1 LNSKFTNNNYLVRVV
16 NRIMNNRVVITG
28 LGPVT
33 PIGIGK
39 NNFWQSLIQGKCG
52 IDRISYFDAEEYPTK
67 IAAEVKDFDYT
78 NYISAKEANRMDKST
93 QFSIVAAML
102 ALEDS
107 KLRITEKDS
116 YSAGVIIGS
125 GIGGIGTFEK
135 QHKILLEKGPGRVS
149 PFFVPMMISNISAGE
164 IAIKI
169 GAKGPNGVITTACAS
184 STHALGMAFKLL
196 QHGDAQIII
205 SGGTEAAISPMSLA
219 GFCKMRALSTQND
232 QPKNASKPF
241 DKGRDG
247 FIMAEGAGILILE
260 TLQHAKERNA
270 NIYAEILG
278 FGMTADAYHITAPA
292 PEGEAAAKAME
303 IALKDAKIEP
313 SRIDYINAHGT
324 STPLNDKLETLAVK
338 RVFGEHAYDLKIS
351 SNKSMTG
358 HMLGA
363 SGGAEAIATALTI
376 KNDIIPPTI
385 NYSSPD
391 PECDLD
397 YVPNKS
403 EKKIVNYA
411 ISNSFGFGGHN
422 GVIVLGKY
430 KE

>member
-1 LNSKFTNNNYLVRVV
+1 VKVV
-16 NRIMNNRVVITG
+16 NRIVNNRVVITG

-33 PIGIGK
+33 PIGTGK
-39 NNFWQSLIQGKCG
+39 NIFWQSLIQGKCG
-52 IDRISYFDAEEYPTK
+52 IDRISYFDTEKYPTK

-78 NYISAKEANRMDKST
+78 NYISIKEANRMDKST

-107 KLRITEKDS
+107 KLKITEKDS

-135 QHKILLEKGPGRVS
+135 QHKILCEKGPGRVS

-169 GAKGPNGVITTACAS
+169 RAKGPNGVITTACAS
-184 STHALGMAFKLL
+184 STHALGIALKLL
-196 QHGDAQIII
+196 QRGDAKIII
-205 SGGTEAAISPMSLA
+205 SGGTEAAISPMALA

-232 QPKNASKPF
+232 HPRSASKPF
-241 DKGRDG
+241 DKERDG
-247 FIMAEGAGILILE
+247 FIMGEGAGILVLE

-270 NIYAEILG
+270 NIYAEIFG

-292 PEGEAAAKAME
+292 PEGEAAAKAIE
-303 IALKDAKIEP
+303 IALKDSKIKP
-313 SRIDYINAHGT
+313 SQIDYINAHGT

-338 RVFGEHAYDLKIS
+338 RVFGEHAYNLKIS

-358 HMLGA
+358 HLLGA
-363 SGGAEAIATALTI
+363 SGGVEVISTALTI
-376 KNDIIPPTI
+376 KNNIIPPTI
-385 NYSSPD
+385 NYNSPD

-403 EKKIVNYA
+403 EKKIVDYA

-430 KE
+430 KEKRI

>member
-1 LNSKFTNNNYLVRVV
+1 MMK
-16 NRIMNNRVVITG
+16 NRVVITG

-33 PIGIGK
+33 PVGIEK

-52 IDRISYFDAEEYPTK
+52 IDRISYFDTEKYPTK

-78 NYISAKEANRMDKST
+78 NYISIKEANRMDKST

-107 KLRITEKDS
+107 KLKISEKDS
-116 YSAGVIIGS
+116 YSTGVIIGS

-135 QHKILLEKGPGRVS
+135 QHKILLEKGPRRVS

-184 STHALGMAFKLL
+184 STHATGMAFKLL
-196 QHGDAQIII
+196 QQGNAQIII
-205 SGGTEAAISPMSLA
+205 SGGTESAITPMALA
-219 GFCKMRALSTQND
+219 GFCKMRALSIQND
-232 QPKNASKPF
+232 HPKKASKPF
-241 DKGRDG
+241 DKERDG
-247 FIMAEGAGILILE
+247 FIMGEGAGILVLE

-292 PEGEAAAKAME
+292 PEGEAAAKAIE

-313 SRIDYINAHGT
+313 SQIDYVNAHGT
-324 STPLNDKLETLAVK
+324 STPLNDKLETLAIK
-338 RVFGEHAYDLKIS
+338 KVFGGHAYDLKIS
-351 SNKSMTG
+351 SVKSMTG
-358 HMLGA
+358 HLLGA
-363 SGGAEAIATALTI
+363 SGGVEAIATALTL
-376 KNDIIPPTI
+376 KTDIIPPTI
-385 NYSSPD
+385 NYNSPD

-422 GVIVLGKY
+422 GVIVLGKFND
-430 KE
+430 K

>member
-1 LNSKFTNNNYLVRVV
+1 MK
-16 NRIMNNRVVITG
+16 NRVVITG

-33 PIGIGK
+33 PVGIGK

-52 IDRISYFDAEEYPTK
+52 IDRISYFGIEKYPTK

-78 NYISAKEANRMDKST
+78 NYISIKEANRMDKST

-107 KLRITEKDS
+107 KLKITEKYS
-116 YSAGVIIGS
+116 YSTGVIIGS

-196 QHGDAQIII
+196 QYGDAQIII
-205 SGGTEAAISPMSLA
+205 SGGTEAAISPMALA

-232 QPKNASKPF
+232 YPKKSSKPF
-241 DKGRDG
+241 DRERDG
-247 FIMAEGAGILILE
+247 FIMGEGAGILVLE

-270 NIYAEILG
+270 NIYAEIFG

-292 PEGEAAAKAME
+292 PEGEAAAKAIE

-313 SRIDYINAHGT
+313 SQIDYINAHGT
-324 STPLNDKLETLAVK
+324 STPLNDKLETIAIK
-338 RVFGEHAYDLKIS
+338 KVFGRHAHNLKIS

-358 HMLGA
+358 HLLGA
-363 SGGAEAIATALTI
+363 SGGVEAIATTLTI
-376 KNDIIPPTI
+376 KNNIIPPTI
-385 NYSSPD
+385 NYASPD

-397 YVPNKS
+397 YVPNES

-430 KE
+430 EE

>member
-1 LNSKFTNNNYLVRVV
+1 MK
-16 NRIMNNRVVITG
+16 NRVVITG
-28 LGPVT
+28 LGPVS
-33 PIGIGK
+33 PVGIGK

-52 IDRISYFDAEEYPTK
+52 IDRISYFDTEKYPTK
-67 IAAEVKDFDYT
+67 IAAEVKDFDYS
-78 NYISAKEANRMDKST
+78 NYISTKEANRMDKNT

-107 KLRITEKDS
+107 KLKITEKDS

-184 STHALGMAFKLL
+184 STHALGMAFKIL

-205 SGGTEAAISPMSLA
+205 SGGTEAAISPMALA

-232 QPKNASKPF
+232 YPKKASKPF
-241 DKGRDG
+241 DRERDG
-247 FIMAEGAGILILE
+247 FIMGEGAGILVLE

-270 NIYAEILG
+270 NIYAEIFG

-292 PEGEAAAKAME
+292 PRQQSIMVKAQF
-303 IALKDAKIEP
+303 AG
-313 SRIDYINAHGT
+313 S
-324 STPLNDKLETLAVK
+324 
-338 RVFGEHAYDLKIS
+338 
-351 SNKSMTG
+351 
-358 HMLGA
+358 
-363 SGGAEAIATALTI
+363 
-376 KNDIIPPTI
+376 IP
-385 NYSSPD
+385 
-391 PECDLD
+391 
-397 YVPNKS
+397 KS
-403 EKKIVNYA
+403 EVVSWLARSCLFKVGVYA
-411 ISNSFGFGGHN
+411 LYRLFICIQDND
-422 GVIVLGKY
+422 V
-430 KE
+430 

>member
-1 LNSKFTNNNYLVRVV
+1 MK
-16 NRIMNNRVVITG
+16 NRVVITG

-33 PIGIGK
+33 PVGIGK

-78 NYISAKEANRMDKST
+78 NFISAKEANRMDKST

-107 KLRITEKDS
+107 KLKITEKDS

-205 SGGTEAAISPMSLA
+205 SGGTEAAISPMALA

-232 QPKNASKPF
+232 HPKNASKPF

-247 FIMAEGAGILILE
+247 FIMGEGAGILILE

-338 RVFGEHAYDLKIS
+338 RVFDEHAYDLKIS

-358 HMLGA
+358 HLLGA
-363 SGGAEAIATALTI
+363 SGGAEAISTALTI

-385 NYSSPD
+385 NYNSPD

-397 YVPNKS
+397 YVPNQS
-403 EKKIVNYA
+403 EKKIINYA

-430 KE
+430 QE

>member
-1 LNSKFTNNNYLVRVV
+1 M
-16 NRIMNNRVVITG
+16 INRVVITG
-28 LGPVT
+28 AGLVT

-39 NNFWQSLIQGKCG
+39 EEFWQSLIQGKSG
-52 IDRISYFDAEEYPTK
+52 ITKISYFDTSEYPAK
-67 IAAEVKDFDYT
+67 IAAEVKNFDFM
-78 NYISAKEANRMDKST
+78 NFISPKEANRMDKST
-93 QFSIVAAML
+93 QFSIVSAML

-107 KLRITEKDS
+107 KLKITGKDD
-116 YSAGVIIGS
+116 YSTGVIIGS

-135 QHKILLEKGPGRVS
+135 QHKMLLEKGPGRVS
-149 PFFVPMMISNISAGE
+149 PFFIPMMISNISAGE

-169 GAKGPNGVITTACAS
+169 GAKGPNGVIATACAS
-184 STHALGMAFKLL
+184 STHAIGIAFKLL
-196 QHGDAQIII
+196 QHGDAQTIL
-205 SGGTEAAISPMSLA
+205 SGGTEAAISPMALA
-219 GFCKMRALSTQND
+219 GFCKMRALSIQND
-232 QPKNASKPF
+232 NPSRASRPF
-241 DKGRDG
+241 DKERDG
-247 FIMAEGAGILILE
+247 FVMGEGAGILVLE

-292 PEGEAAAKAME
+292 PDGESAAKAME
-303 IALKDAKIEP
+303 IALRNARIKP
-313 SRIDYINAHGT
+313 SQIDYINAHGT
-324 STPLNDKLETLAVK
+324 STPLNDKLETLAIK
-338 RVFGEHAYDLKIS
+338 KVFGRHAYNLKIS
-351 SNKSMTG
+351 SNKSMMG
-358 HMLGA
+358 HLLGA
-363 SGGAEAIATALTI
+363 SGGVEAIATAFTI
-376 KNDIIPPTI
+376 KNNIIPPTI
-385 NYSSPD
+385 NYNSPD

>member
-1 LNSKFTNNNYLVRVV
+1 MAD
-16 NRIMNNRVVITG
+16 NRTMKNRVVITG

-33 PIGIGK
+33 PVGIGK

-52 IDRISYFDAEEYPTK
+52 IDRISYFDTEEYPTK
-67 IAAEVKDFDYT
+67 IAAEVKDFNYT
-78 NYISAKEANRMDKST
+78 NYISIKEANRMDKGT

-107 KLRITEKDS
+107 KLKITEKDS
-116 YSAGVIIGS
+116 YSTGVIIGS

-149 PFFVPMMISNISAGE
+149 PFFIPMMISNIPAGE

-184 STHALGMAFKLL
+184 SAHALGIAFKLL
-196 QHGDAQIII
+196 QQGDAQIII
-205 SGGTEAAISPMSLA
+205 SGGTEAAITPMALA

-232 QPKNASKPF
+232 HPKNASKPF
-241 DKGRDG
+241 DKERDG
-247 FIMAEGAGILILE
+247 FVMGEGAGILILE

-270 NIYAEILG
+270 NIYAEIFG

-292 PEGEAAAKAME
+292 PEGEAAAKAIE
-303 IALKDAKIEP
+303 IALKDAGVKP
-313 SRIDYINAHGT
+313 SQIDYINAHGT
-324 STPLNDKLETLAVK
+324 STPLNDKLETLVVK
-338 RVFGEHAYDLKIS
+338 RVFGEYAYDLKIS

-358 HMLGA
+358 HLLGA
-363 SGGAEAIATALTI
+363 SGGVEVISTVLTI
-376 KNDIIPPTI
+376 KNGIIPPTI
-385 NYSSPD
+385 NYNSPD
-391 PECDLD
+391 PECDLN

-403 EKKIVNYA
+403 EKKIVDYA

-430 KE
+430 KEKRNSV

>member
-1 LNSKFTNNNYLVRVV
+1 MK
-16 NRIMNNRVVITG
+16 NRVVITG

-33 PIGIGK
+33 PVGIGK

-52 IDRISYFDAEEYPTK
+52 VDRISYFDTEKYPAK
-67 IAAEVKDFDYT
+67 IAAEVKDFDYI
-78 NYISAKEANRMDKST
+78 NYISIKEANRMDKST

-102 ALEDS
+102 AIEDS
-107 KLRITEKDS
+107 KLKIIEKDA
-116 YSAGVIIGS
+116 YSTGVIIGS
-125 GIGGIGTFEK
+125 GIGGIGTLEK
-135 QHKILLEKGPGRVS
+135 QHKILLEKGPRRIS
-149 PFFVPMMISNISAGE
+149 PFFIPMMISNISAGE

-169 GAKGPNGVITTACAS
+169 GAKGPNGVINTACAS
-184 STHALGMAFKLL
+184 STHAIGMAFKLL
-196 QHGDAQIII
+196 QLGNAQVII
-205 SGGTEAAISPMSLA
+205 SGGTESAITPMALA

-232 QPKNASKPF
+232 HPKKASKPF

-247 FIMAEGAGILILE
+247 FIMGEGAGILVLE
-260 TLQHAKERNA
+260 TLQYAKERNA

-292 PEGEAAAKAME
+292 PEGEAAAKAIE
-303 IALKDAKIEP
+303 IALRDAKIDP
-313 SRIDYINAHGT
+313 SQIDYINAHGT
-324 STPLNDKLETLAVK
+324 STYLNDKLETLAIK
-338 RVFGEHAYDLKIS
+338 KVFGKHAYNLKIS
-351 SNKSMTG
+351 SNKSMIG
-358 HMLGA
+358 HLLGA
-363 SGGAEAIATALTI
+363 SGGVEAISTALTI
-376 KNDIIPPTI
+376 KNNIIPPTI
-385 NYSSPD
+385 NYNLPD

-430 KE
+430 KN

>member
-1 LNSKFTNNNYLVRVV
+1 MK
-16 NRIMNNRVVITG
+16 NRVVITG
-28 LGPVT
+28 LGSVSPV
-33 PIGIGK
+33 GIGK

-52 IDRISYFDAEEYPTK
+52 IDRISYFDTEKYPTK

-78 NYISAKEANRMDKST
+78 NYISIKEANRMDKST

-107 KLRITEKDS
+107 KLKITEKDS

-205 SGGTEAAISPMSLA
+205 SGGTEAAISPMALA
-219 GFCKMRALSTQND
+219 GFCKMKALSTQND
-232 QPKNASKPF
+232 YPKKASKPF
-241 DKGRDG
+241 DRERDG
-247 FIMAEGAGILILE
+247 FIMGEGAGILVLE

-303 IALKDAKIEP
+303 IALKDANIET
-313 SRIDYINAHGT
+313 SQIDYINAHGT
-324 STPLNDKLETLAVK
+324 STPLNDKLETLAIK
-338 RVFGEHAYDLKIS
+338 KVFGKHAYNLKVS
-351 SNKSMTG
+351 SIKSMIG
-358 HMLGA
+358 HLLGA
-363 SGGAEAIATALTI
+363 SGGVEAISTALTL

-385 NYSSPD
+385 NYNSPD

-403 EKKIVNYA
+403 KKEIVNYA
-411 ISNSFGFGGHN
+411 MSNSFGFGGHN

>member
-1 LNSKFTNNNYLVRVV
+1 MK
-16 NRIMNNRVVITG
+16 NRVVITG
-28 LGPVT
+28 LGPVS
-33 PIGIGK
+33 PVGIGK

-52 IDRISYFDAEEYPTK
+52 IDRISYFDTEKYPTK
-67 IAAEVKDFDYT
+67 IAAEVKDFDYS
-78 NYISAKEANRMDKST
+78 NYISTKEANRMDKNT

-107 KLRITEKDS
+107 KLKITEKDS

-184 STHALGMAFKLL
+184 STHALGMAFKIL

-205 SGGTEAAISPMSLA
+205 SGGTEAAISPMALA

-232 QPKNASKPF
+232 YPKKASKPF
-241 DKGRDG
+241 DRERDG
-247 FIMAEGAGILILE
+247 FIMGEGAGILVLE

-270 NIYAEILG
+270 NIYAEIFG

-303 IALKDAKIEP
+303 IALKDANIET
-313 SRIDYINAHGT
+313 SQIDYINAHGT
-324 STPLNDKLETLAVK
+324 STPLNDKLETLAIK
-338 RVFGEHAYDLKIS
+338 KVFGKHAYNLKVS
-351 SNKSMTG
+351 SIKSMTG

-363 SGGAEAIATALTI
+363 SGGVEAISTALTL

-385 NYSSPD
+385 NYNSPD
-391 PECDLD
+391 LDCDLD

-403 EKKIVNYA
+403 KKEIVNYA
-411 ISNSFGFGGHN
+411 MSNSFGFGGHN

>member
-1 LNSKFTNNNYLVRVV
+1 M
-16 NRIMNNRVVITG
+16 NRIISNRVVITG

-33 PIGIGK
+33 PIGTGK
-39 NNFWQSLIQGKCG
+39 NKFWQSLIQGKCG
-52 IDRISYFDAEEYPTK
+52 IDMISYFDTKEYPTK
-67 IAAEVKDFDYT
+67 IAAEVKDFDYS
-78 NYISAKEANRMDKST
+78 NYLSTKEAKRMDKCT
-93 QFSIVAAML
+93 QFSIVAVKL

-107 KLRITEKDS
+107 KLKITEKDS
-116 YSAGVIIGS
+116 YSTGVIIGS

-149 PFFVPMMISNISAGE
+149 PFFIPMMISNISAGE

-184 STHALGMAFKLL
+184 STHALGIALKLL
-196 QHGDAQIII
+196 QRGDAQVII
-205 SGGTEAAISPMSLA
+205 SGGTEAVISPMALA
-219 GFCKMRALSTQND
+219 GFCKMKALSTQND
-232 QPKNASKPF
+232 LPGNASKPF
-241 DKGRDG
+241 DKERDG
-247 FIMAEGAGILILE
+247 FIMGEGAGILILE

-270 NIYAEILG
+270 NIYAEIFG

-303 IALKDAKIEP
+303 IALKDAKIKP

-358 HMLGA
+358 HLLGA
-363 SGGAEAIATALTI
+363 SGGVEAISTALTI

-385 NYSSPD
+385 NYNSPD

-397 YVPNKS
+397 YVPNES
-403 EKKIVNYA
+403 EKKIVDYA

-430 KE
+430 QE

>member
-1 LNSKFTNNNYLVRVV
+1 MT
-16 NRIMNNRVVITG
+16 NRVVITG

-33 PIGIGK
+33 PIGTGK
-39 NNFWQSLIQGKCG
+39 NIFWQSLIQGKCG
-52 IDRISYFDAEEYPTK
+52 IDMISYFDTKEYPTK
-67 IAAEVKDFDYT
+67 IAAELKDFNCS
-78 NYISAKEANRMDKST
+78 NYISTKEANRMDKST

-107 KLRITEKDS
+107 KLKITEKDS
-116 YSAGVIIGS
+116 YSTGVIIGS

-149 PFFVPMMISNISAGE
+149 PFFIPMMISNISAGE

-184 STHALGMAFKLL
+184 STHALGIALKLL
-196 QHGDAQIII
+196 QRGDAQIIV
-205 SGGTEAAISPMSLA
+205 SGGTEAAISPMALA

-232 QPKNASKPF
+232 HPGNASRPF
-241 DKGRDG
+241 DKERDG
-247 FIMAEGAGILILE
+247 FIMGEGAGILILE

-270 NIYAEILG
+270 KIYAEIFG

-292 PEGEAAAKAME
+292 PEGKAAAKAIE
-303 IALKDAKIEP
+303 IALKDAKIDP
-313 SRIDYINAHGT
+313 SMVDYINAHGT

-338 RVFGEHAYDLKIS
+338 RVFGKHAHDLKIS

-358 HMLGA
+358 HLLGA
-363 SGGAEAIATALTI
+363 SGGVEAISTALTI

-385 NYSSPD
+385 NYNSPD

>member
-1 LNSKFTNNNYLVRVV
+1 MK
-16 NRIMNNRVVITG
+16 NRVVITG
-28 LGPVT
+28 LGPVS
-33 PIGIGK
+33 PVGIGK

-52 IDRISYFDAEEYPTK
+52 IDRISYFDTEKYPTK

-78 NYISAKEANRMDKST
+78 NYISIKEANRMDKST

-107 KLRITEKDS
+107 KLKITEKDS
-116 YSAGVIIGS
+116 YSTGVIIGS

-149 PFFVPMMISNISAGE
+149 PFFIPMMISNISAGE

-184 STHALGMAFKLL
+184 STHALGMACKLL

-205 SGGTEAAISPMSLA
+205 SGGTEAAISPMALA

-232 QPKNASKPF
+232 YPKKASKPF
-241 DKGRDG
+241 DRERDG
-247 FIMAEGAGILILE
+247 FIMGEGAGILVLE

-303 IALKDAKIEP
+303 IALKDAKIET
-313 SRIDYINAHGT
+313 SQIDYINAHGT
-324 STPLNDKLETLAVK
+324 STPLNDKLETLAIK
-338 RVFGEHAYDLKIS
+338 KVFGKHAYNLKVS
-351 SNKSMTG
+351 SIKSMTG
-358 HMLGA
+358 HLLGA
-363 SGGAEAIATALTI
+363 SGGVEAISTALTL

-385 NYSSPD
+385 NYNSPD
-391 PECDLD
+391 LDCDLD

-403 EKKIVNYA
+403 KKEIVNYA
-411 ISNSFGFGGHN
+411 MSNSFGFGGHN

-430 KE
+430 KED

>member
-1 LNSKFTNNNYLVRVV
+1 MK
-16 NRIMNNRVVITG
+16 NRVVITG
-28 LGPVT
+28 LGPVS
-33 PIGIGK
+33 PVGIGK

-52 IDRISYFDAEEYPTK
+52 IDRISYFDTEKYPTK
-67 IAAEVKDFDYT
+67 IAAEVKDFDYS
-78 NYISAKEANRMDKST
+78 NYISTKEANRMDKNT

-107 KLRITEKDS
+107 KLKITEKDS

-205 SGGTEAAISPMSLA
+205 SGGTEAAISPMALA
-219 GFCKMRALSTQND
+219 GFCKMKALSTQND
-232 QPKNASKPF
+232 YPKKASKPF
-241 DKGRDG
+241 DRERDG
-247 FIMAEGAGILILE
+247 FIMGEGAGILVLE

-270 NIYAEILG
+270 NIYAEIFG

-303 IALKDAKIEP
+303 IALKDANIET
-313 SRIDYINAHGT
+313 SQIDYINAHGT
-324 STPLNDKLETLAVK
+324 STPLNDKLETLAIK
-338 RVFGEHAYDLKIS
+338 KVFGKHAYNLKVS
-351 SNKSMTG
+351 SIKSMTG
-358 HMLGA
+358 HLLGA
-363 SGGAEAIATALTI
+363 SGGVEAISTALTL

-385 NYSSPD
+385 NYNSPD
-391 PECDLD
+391 LDCDLD

-403 EKKIVNYA
+403 KKEIVNYA
-411 ISNSFGFGGHN
+411 MSNSFGFGGHN

-430 KE
+430 KK

>member
-1 LNSKFTNNNYLVRVV
+1 MK
-16 NRIMNNRVVITG
+16 NRVVITG

-33 PIGIGK
+33 PVGIGK
-39 NNFWQSLIQGKCG
+39 NNFWQSLIQGECG
-52 IDRISYFDAEEYPTK
+52 IDRISYFDTEKYPTK
-67 IAAEVKDFDYT
+67 IAAEVKDFNYT
-78 NYISAKEANRMDKST
+78 NYISIKEANRMDKST

-107 KLRITEKDS
+107 KLKITEKDS
-116 YSAGVIIGS
+116 YSVGVIIGS

-169 GAKGPNGVITTACAS
+169 GAKGPNAVISTACAS
-184 STHALGMAFKLL
+184 STHAIGMAFKLL
-196 QHGDAQIII
+196 QLGDAQIII
-205 SGGTEAAISPMSLA
+205 SGGTEAAIAPMALA
-219 GFCKMRALSTQND
+219 GFCKMRALSTQNEY
-232 QPKNASKPF
+232 PKKASKPF
-241 DKGRDG
+241 DRERDG
-247 FIMAEGAGILILE
+247 FIMGEGAGILVLE

-270 NIYAEILG
+270 NIYAEIFG

-292 PEGEAAAKAME
+292 PEGEAAAKAIE
-303 IALKDAKIEP
+303 IALKNAKIEP
-313 SRIDYINAHGT
+313 SQIDYINAHGT
-324 STPLNDKLETLAVK
+324 STYLNDKLETLAIK
-338 RVFGEHAYDLKIS
+338 KVFGRHAYNLKIS

-358 HMLGA
+358 HLLGA
-363 SGGAEAIATALTI
+363 TGGVEAIATALTI
-376 KNDIIPPTI
+376 KNNIIPPTI
-385 NYSSPD
+385 NYASPD

-430 KE
+430 KEE

>member
-1 LNSKFTNNNYLVRVV
+1 MK
-16 NRIMNNRVVITG
+16 NRVVITG

-33 PIGIGK
+33 PVGIEK

-52 IDRISYFDAEEYPTK
+52 IDRISYFDTEEYPTK

-78 NYISAKEANRMDKST
+78 NYISTKEVNRMDKST

-107 KLRITEKDS
+107 KLKITEKDS
-116 YSAGVIIGS
+116 YSTGVIIGS

-184 STHALGMAFKLL
+184 STHALGIALKLL
-196 QHGDAQIII
+196 QRGDAQIII
-205 SGGTEAAISPMSLA
+205 SGGTEAAISPMALA

-232 QPKNASKPF
+232 YPKKASKPF
-241 DKGRDG
+241 DRERDG
-247 FIMAEGAGILILE
+247 FIMGEGAGILVLE

-270 NIYAEILG
+270 NIYAEIFG

-292 PEGEAAAKAME
+292 PEGEAAAKAIE

-313 SRIDYINAHGT
+313 SQIDYINAHGT
-324 STPLNDKLETLAVK
+324 STPLNDKLETLSIK
-338 RVFGEHAYDLKIS
+338 KVFGRHAYNLKIS

-358 HMLGA
+358 HLLGA
-363 SGGAEAIATALTI
+363 SGGVEAIATALTI
-376 KNDIIPPTI
+376 KNNIMPPTI
-385 NYSSPD
+385 NYASPD

-403 EKKIVNYA
+403 KKNIVDYA

-430 KE
+430 QE

>member
-1 LNSKFTNNNYLVRVV
+1 MAV
-16 NRIMNNRVVITG
+16 NRIMKNRVVITG

-33 PIGIGK
+33 PVGIGK
-39 NNFWQSLIQGKCG
+39 NKFWESLIQGKCG
-52 IDRISYFDAEEYPTK
+52 IDRISYFDTENYPTK
-67 IAAEVKDFDYT
+67 IAAEVKNFDYT
-78 NYISAKEANRMDKST
+78 NYISVKEANRMDKST
-93 QFSIVAAML
+93 QFSVVAAML

-107 KLRITEKDS
+107 KLKITEKDS
-116 YSAGVIIGS
+116 YSVGVITGS
-125 GIGGIGTFEK
+125 GIGGIGTLEK

-169 GAKGPNGVITTACAS
+169 GAKGPNEVITTACAS
-184 STHALGMAFKLL
+184 STHAIGMAFKLL
-196 QHGDAQIII
+196 QQGDAQIII
-205 SGGTEAAISPMSLA
+205 SGGAEAAITPMALA

-232 QPKNASKPF
+232 HPKNASKPF
-241 DKGRDG
+241 DKERDG
-247 FIMAEGAGILILE
+247 FTMAEGAGMLILE
-260 TLQHAKERNA
+260 TLEHAKERNA
-270 NIYAEILG
+270 DIYAEILG

-313 SRIDYINAHGT
+313 SRIDYVNAHGT

-338 RVFGEHAYDLKIS
+338 RVFGEHAHNLKIS

-358 HMLGA
+358 HLLGA
-363 SGGAEAIATALTI
+363 SGGAEAIATVLTI
-376 KNDIIPPTI
+376 KNDLIPPTI
-385 NYSSPD
+385 NYNSPD
-391 PECDLD
+391 PDCDLD

-403 EKKIVNYA
+403 EKKVVNYA

-430 KE
+430 NDK

>member
-1 LNSKFTNNNYLVRVV
+1 MK
-16 NRIMNNRVVITG
+16 NRVVITG

-33 PIGIGK
+33 PVGIGK
-39 NNFWQSLIQGKCG
+39 NKFWESLIQGKCG
-52 IDRISYFDAEEYPTK
+52 IDRISYFDTENYPTK

-78 NYISAKEANRMDKST
+78 NYVSVKEANRMDKST
-93 QFSIVAAML
+93 QFSVVATML

-107 KLRITEKDS
+107 KLKIAEKDS

-135 QHKILLEKGPGRVS
+135 QHKILWEKGPGRVS

-169 GAKGPNGVITTACAS
+169 GAKGPNEVITTACAS

-196 QHGDAQIII
+196 QHGDAQVII
-205 SGGTEAAISPMSLA
+205 SGGAEAAITPMALA
-219 GFCKMRALSTQND
+219 GFCKMRALSTQNNH
-232 QPKNASKPF
+232 PKNASKPF
-241 DKGRDG
+241 DKERDG
-247 FIMAEGAGILILE
+247 FTMAEGAGILILE

-270 NIYAEILG
+270 DIYAEILG

-292 PEGEAAAKAME
+292 PEGEAAAKAIE
-303 IALKDAKIEP
+303 IALEDAKIEP

-338 RVFGEHAYDLKIS
+338 RVFGEHAYNLKIS

-363 SGGAEAIATALTI
+363 SGGAEAIATVLTI
-376 KNDIIPPTI
+376 KNDLIPPTI
-385 NYSSPD
+385 NYNSPD
-391 PECDLD
+391 PDCDLD
-397 YVPNKS
+397 YVPNKT

>member
-1 LNSKFTNNNYLVRVV
+1 MK
-16 NRIMNNRVVITG
+16 NRVVITG

-33 PIGIGK
+33 PVGIGK
-39 NNFWQSLIQGKCG
+39 NKYWQSLIQGKCG
-52 IDRISYFDAEEYPTK
+52 INRISYFDTENYPTK
-67 IAAEVKDFDYT
+67 IAAEVKDFDYI
-78 NYISAKEANRMDKST
+78 NYISTKEANRMDKST

-107 KLRITEKDS
+107 KLKITEKDS

-184 STHALGMAFKLL
+184 STHAIGMAFKLL
-196 QHGDAQIII
+196 QNGDAQMII
-205 SGGTEAAISPMSLA
+205 SGGTEAAISPMALA

-232 QPKNASKPF
+232 HPRNASKPF
-241 DKGRDG
+241 DKERDG
-247 FIMAEGAGILILE
+247 FIMGEGAGILVSE

-270 NIYAEILG
+270 EIYAEIFG

-292 PEGEAAAKAME
+292 PEGEAAAKAIE
-303 IALKDAKIEP
+303 IALQDAKIEP
-313 SRIDYINAHGT
+313 SKIDYINAHGT

-338 RVFGEHAYDLKIS
+338 KVFGEHAYNLKIS

-358 HMLGA
+358 HLLGA
-363 SGGAEAIATALTI
+363 SGGAEAISTALTI

-385 NYSSPD
+385 NYKSPD

-430 KE
+430 KK

>member
-1 LNSKFTNNNYLVRVV
+1 MK
-16 NRIMNNRVVITG
+16 NRVVITG
-28 LGPVT
+28 LGPVS
-33 PIGIGK
+33 PVGIGK

-52 IDRISYFDAEEYPTK
+52 IDRISYFDTEKYPTK
-67 IAAEVKDFDYT
+67 IAAEVKDFDYS
-78 NYISAKEANRMDKST
+78 NYISTKEANRMDKNT

-107 KLRITEKDS
+107 KLKITEKDS

-205 SGGTEAAISPMSLA
+205 SGGTEAAISPMALA
-219 GFCKMRALSTQND
+219 GFCKMKALSTQND
-232 QPKNASKPF
+232 YPKKASKPF
-241 DKGRDG
+241 DRERDG
-247 FIMAEGAGILILE
+247 FIMGEGAGILVLE

-270 NIYAEILG
+270 NIYAEIFG

-303 IALKDAKIEP
+303 IALKDANIET
-313 SRIDYINAHGT
+313 SQIDYINAHGT
-324 STPLNDKLETLAVK
+324 STPLNDKLETLAIK
-338 RVFGEHAYDLKIS
+338 KVFGKHAYNLKVS
-351 SNKSMTG
+351 SIKSMTG

-363 SGGAEAIATALTI
+363 SGGVEAISTALTL

-385 NYSSPD
+385 NYNSPD
-391 PECDLD
+391 LDCDLD

-403 EKKIVNYA
+403 KKEIVNYA
-411 ISNSFGFGGHN
+411 MSNSFGFGGHN

-430 KE
+430 KK

>member
-1 LNSKFTNNNYLVRVV
+1 MK
-16 NRIMNNRVVITG
+16 NRVVITG

-33 PIGIGK
+33 PIGTGK
-39 NNFWQSLIQGKCG
+39 NKFWQSLIQGKCG
-52 IDRISYFDAEEYPTK
+52 IDMISYFDAKEYPTK
-67 IAAEVKDFDYT
+67 IAAEVKDFDYS
-78 NYISAKEANRMDKST
+78 NYISTKEANRMDKNT

-107 KLRITEKDS
+107 KLKITEKDS

-205 SGGTEAAISPMSLA
+205 SGGTEAAISPMALA

-232 QPKNASKPF
+232 YPKKASKPF
-241 DKGRDG
+241 DRERDG
-247 FIMAEGAGILILE
+247 FIMGEGAGILVLE

-270 NIYAEILG
+270 NIYAEIFG

-303 IALKDAKIEP
+303 IALKDANIET
-313 SRIDYINAHGT
+313 SQIDYINAHGT
-324 STPLNDKLETLAVK
+324 STPLNDKLETLAIK
-338 RVFGEHAYDLKIS
+338 KVFGKHAYNLKVS
-351 SNKSMTG
+351 SIKSMTG
-358 HMLGA
+358 HLLGA
-363 SGGAEAIATALTI
+363 SGGVEAISTALTLN
-376 KNDIIPPTI
+376 NDIIPPTI
-385 NYSSPD
+385 NYNSPD
-391 PECDLD
+391 LDCDLD

-403 EKKIVNYA
+403 KKEIVNYA
-411 ISNSFGFGGHN
+411 MSNSFGFGGHN

-430 KE
+430 KED

>member
-1 LNSKFTNNNYLVRVV
+1 
-16 NRIMNNRVVITG
+16 MNNRVVITG

-33 PIGIGK
+33 PIGTGK
-39 NNFWQSLIQGKCG
+39 NKFWQSLIQGKCG
-52 IDRISYFDAEEYPTK
+52 IDMISGFDTKEYPTK
-67 IAAEVKDFDYT
+67 IAAEIKDFDYS
-78 NYISAKEANRMDKST
+78 NYLSTKEANRMDKST

-107 KLRITEKDS
+107 KLKITEKDS
-116 YSAGVIIGS
+116 YSTGVIIGS

-135 QHKILLEKGPGRVS
+135 QHKILLENGPRRVS
-149 PFFVPMMISNISAGE
+149 PFFIPMMISNISAGE

-169 GAKGPNGVITTACAS
+169 GAKGPNGVIATACAS
-184 STHALGMAFKLL
+184 STHALGIALKLL
-196 QHGDAQIII
+196 QRGDAQIII
-205 SGGTEAAISPMSLA
+205 SGGTEAAISPMVLA

-232 QPKNASKPF
+232 HPKNASKPF
-241 DKGRDG
+241 DKERDG
-247 FIMAEGAGILILE
+247 FVMAEGAGILVLE
-260 TLQHAKERNA
+260 TLQHAQKRNA
-270 NIYAEILG
+270 DIYAEIFG

-292 PEGEAAAKAME
+292 PGGESAAKAME
-303 IALKDAKIEP
+303 IALKDAKIKP

-338 RVFGEHAYDLKIS
+338 KVFGEHAYNLKIS

-358 HMLGA
+358 HLLGA
-363 SGGAEAIATALTI
+363 SGGVEVISTALTI

-385 NYSSPD
+385 NYDLPD
-391 PECDLD
+391 PDCDLD
-397 YVPNKS
+397 YVPNES
-403 EKKIVNYA
+403 EKKIVDYA

-430 KE
+430 KK

>member
-1 LNSKFTNNNYLVRVV
+1 
-16 NRIMNNRVVITG
+16 MNNRVVITG

-39 NNFWQSLIQGKCG
+39 NKFWQSLIQGKCG
-52 IDRISYFDAEEYPTK
+52 IDRISYFDTEKYPTK

-78 NYISAKEANRMDKST
+78 NYISIKEANRMDKST

-107 KLRITEKDS
+107 KLKITEKNS

-125 GIGGIGTFEK
+125 GIGGIETFEK
-135 QHKILLEKGPGRVS
+135 QHKILCEKGPGRVS

-184 STHALGMAFKLL
+184 STHALGIALKLL
-196 QHGDAQIII
+196 QRGDAQIII
-205 SGGTEAAISPMSLA
+205 SGGTEAAISPMALA

-232 QPKNASKPF
+232 HPGSASKPF
-241 DKGRDG
+241 DKERDG
-247 FIMAEGAGILILE
+247 FIMGEGAGILVLE

-270 NIYAEILG
+270 NIYAEIFG
-278 FGMTADAYHITAPA
+278 FGMTADSYHITAPA
-292 PEGEAAAKAME
+292 PEGEATAKAIE
-303 IALKDAKIEP
+303 IALKDSKIKP
-313 SRIDYINAHGT
+313 SQIDYINAHGT

-338 RVFGEHAYDLKIS
+338 RVFGEHAYNLKIS

-358 HMLGA
+358 HLLGA
-363 SGGAEAIATALTI
+363 SGGVEVISTALTI
-376 KNDIIPPTI
+376 KNNIIPPTI
-385 NYSSPD
+385 NYNSPD

-403 EKKIVNYA
+403 EKKIVDYA

-430 KE
+430 NVK

>member
-1 LNSKFTNNNYLVRVV
+1 MK
-16 NRIMNNRVVITG
+16 NRVVITG
-28 LGPVT
+28 LGPVS
-33 PIGIGK
+33 PLGIGK

-52 IDRISYFDAEEYPTK
+52 IDRISYFDTEKYPTK

-78 NYISAKEANRMDKST
+78 NYISIKEANRMDKST

-107 KLRITEKDS
+107 KLKITEKDS
-116 YSAGVIIGS
+116 YSTGVIIGS

-149 PFFVPMMISNISAGE
+149 PFFIPMMISNISAGE

-205 SGGTEAAISPMSLA
+205 SGGTEAAISPMALA

-232 QPKNASKPF
+232 YPKKASKPF
-241 DKGRDG
+241 DRERDG
-247 FIMAEGAGILILE
+247 FIMGEGAGILVLE

-303 IALKDAKIEP
+303 IALKDAKIET
-313 SRIDYINAHGT
+313 SQIDYINAHGT
-324 STPLNDKLETLAVK
+324 STPLNDKLETLAIK
-338 RVFGEHAYDLKIS
+338 KVFGKHAYNLKVS
-351 SNKSMTG
+351 SIKSMTG
-358 HMLGA
+358 HLLGA
-363 SGGAEAIATALTI
+363 SGGVEAISTALTL

-385 NYSSPD
+385 NYNSPD
-391 PECDLD
+391 LDCDLD

-403 EKKIVNYA
+403 KKEIVNYA
-411 ISNSFGFGGHN
+411 MSNSFGFGGHN

-430 KE
+430 KED

>member
-1 LNSKFTNNNYLVRVV
+1 MV

-39 NNFWQSLIQGKCG
+39 NKFWQSLIQGKCG
-52 IDRISYFDAEEYPTK
+52 IDRISYFDTEKYPTK

-78 NYISAKEANRMDKST
+78 NYISIKEANRMDKST

-107 KLRITEKDS
+107 KLKITEKNS

-125 GIGGIGTFEK
+125 GIGGIETFEK
-135 QHKILLEKGPGRVS
+135 QHKILCEKGPGRVS

-184 STHALGMAFKLL
+184 STHALGIALKLL
-196 QHGDAQIII
+196 QRGDAQIII
-205 SGGTEAAISPMSLA
+205 SGGTEAAISPMALA

-232 QPKNASKPF
+232 HPRSASKPF
-241 DKGRDG
+241 DKERDG
-247 FIMAEGAGILILE
+247 FIMGEGAGILVLE

-270 NIYAEILG
+270 NIYAEIFG

-292 PEGEAAAKAME
+292 PEGEATAKAIE
-303 IALKDAKIEP
+303 IALKDSKIKP
-313 SRIDYINAHGT
+313 SQIDYINAHGT

-338 RVFGEHAYDLKIS
+338 RVFGEHAYNLKIS

-358 HMLGA
+358 HLLGA
-363 SGGAEAIATALTI
+363 SGGVEVISTALTI
-376 KNDIIPPTI
+376 KNNIIPPTI
-385 NYSSPD
+385 NYNSPD

-403 EKKIVNYA
+403 EKKIVDYA

-430 KE
+430 NVK

>member
-1 LNSKFTNNNYLVRVV
+1 M
-16 NRIMNNRVVITG
+16 INRVVITG
-28 LGPVT
+28 IGMVT

-39 NNFWQSLIQGKCG
+39 EEFWQSLIQGKSG
-52 IDRISYFDAEEYPTK
+52 IDKISYFDTSEYPTK
-67 IAAEVKDFDYT
+67 IAAEVKNFDYM
-78 NYISAKEANRMDKST
+78 NVISPKEANRMDKST
-93 QFSIVAAML
+93 QFSIVSAMQ

-107 KLRITEKDS
+107 KLEVNEKNS
-116 YSAGVIIGS
+116 YSTGVIIGS

-135 QHKILLEKGPGRVS
+135 QHKILLKKGPRRVS

-184 STHALGMAFKLL
+184 STHAVGMAFKLL
-196 QHGDAQIII
+196 QQGDAQVII
-205 SGGTEAAISPMSLA
+205 SGGTEAAISPMALA
-219 GFCKMRALSTQND
+219 GFCKMRALSVQNNE
-232 QPKNASKPF
+232 PSRASRPF
-241 DKGRDG
+241 DNERDG
-247 FIMAEGAGILILE
+247 FIMGEGAGILILE

-292 PEGEAAAKAME
+292 PDGEGAIKAME
-303 IALKDAKIEP
+303 TALRVAKINP
-313 SRIDYINAHGT
+313 SQVDYINAHGT
-324 STPLNDKLETLAVK
+324 STPLNDKLETLAIK
-338 RVFGEHAYDLKIS
+338 KVFGKHAYDLKIS

-358 HMLGA
+358 HLLGA
-363 SGGAEAIATALTI
+363 SGGVEAIATALTI
-376 KNDIIPPTI
+376 KNNIIPPTI
-385 NYSSPD
+385 NYNSPD

-403 EKKIVNYA
+403 KKEIINYA

>member
-1 LNSKFTNNNYLVRVV
+1 MK
-16 NRIMNNRVVITG
+16 NRVVITG
-28 LGPVT
+28 LGPLT
-33 PIGIGK
+33 PVGIGK
-39 NNFWQSLIQGKCG
+39 NIFWQSLIQGKCG
-52 IDRISYFDAEEYPTK
+52 IDRISYFDTEKYPTK
-67 IAAEVKDFDYT
+67 IAAEVKDFNYT

-93 QFSIVAAML
+93 QFSIVSAML

-107 KLRITEKDS
+107 KLKIIEKDA
-116 YSAGVIIGS
+116 YLTGVIIGC

-135 QHKILLEKGPGRVS
+135 QHKILLEKGPKRVS

-169 GAKGPNGVITTACAS
+169 GAKGPNAVITTACAS
-184 STHALGMAFKLL
+184 STHAIGMAFKLL
-196 QHGDAQIII
+196 QLGNAQVII
-205 SGGTEAAISPMSLA
+205 SGGTESAITPMALA

-232 QPKNASKPF
+232 HPKKASKPF

-247 FIMAEGAGILILE
+247 FIMGEGAGILVLE

-292 PEGEAAAKAME
+292 PEGEAAAKAIE
-303 IALKDAKIEP
+303 IALRDAKIDP
-313 SRIDYINAHGT
+313 SQVDYINAHGT
-324 STPLNDKLETLAVK
+324 STYLNDKLETLAIK
-338 RVFGEHAYDLKIS
+338 KVFGKHAYNLKIS
-351 SNKSMTG
+351 SNKSMIG
-358 HMLGA
+358 HLLGA
-363 SGGAEAIATALTI
+363 SGGVEAISTALTI
-376 KNDIIPPTI
+376 KNNIIPPTI
-385 NYSSPD
+385 NYNLPD

-403 EKKIVNYA
+403 KKETVNYA

-430 KE
+430 KN

>member
-1 LNSKFTNNNYLVRVV
+1 MT
-16 NRIMNNRVVITG
+16 NRVVITG

-33 PIGIGK
+33 PIGTGK
-39 NNFWQSLIQGKCG
+39 NKFWQSLIQGKCG
-52 IDRISYFDAEEYPTK
+52 IDRISYFDTKEYPTK
-67 IAAEVKDFDYT
+67 IAAEVKDFDYS
-78 NYISAKEANRMDKST
+78 NYISTKEANRMDKST

-107 KLRITEKDS
+107 KLKITEKDS

-184 STHALGMAFKLL
+184 SAHALGIAFKLL
-196 QHGDAQIII
+196 QQGDAQIII
-205 SGGTEAAISPMSLA
+205 SGGTEAAITPMALA

-232 QPKNASKPF
+232 HPKNASKPF
-241 DKGRDG
+241 DKERDG
-247 FIMAEGAGILILE
+247 FIMGEGAGILILE

-270 NIYAEILG
+270 NIYAEIFG

-292 PEGEAAAKAME
+292 PEGEAAAKAIE
-303 IALKDAKIEP
+303 IALKDAEIKP

-358 HMLGA
+358 HLLGA
-363 SGGAEAIATALTI
+363 SGGVEVISTALTI
-376 KNDIIPPTI
+376 KNGIIPPTI
-385 NYSSPD
+385 NYNSPD

-403 EKKIVNYA
+403 EKKIVDYA